1 MHINSISRFISM
13 KLFSYKIF
21 VSDRNCKK
29 IKIFTTVLKIA
40 TVIISVWSS

>member
-21 VSDRNCKK
+21 VSDQNCKV
-29 IKIFTTVLKIA
+29 IKIFATVLKMVI
-40 TVIISVWSS
+40 VIIII